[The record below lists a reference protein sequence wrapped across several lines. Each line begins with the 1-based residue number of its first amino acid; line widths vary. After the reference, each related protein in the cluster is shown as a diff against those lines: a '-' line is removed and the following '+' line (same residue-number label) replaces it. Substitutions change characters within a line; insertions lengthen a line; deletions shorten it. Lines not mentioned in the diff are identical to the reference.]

1 MTQLTLIILILI
13 FWYLGNKSLEDISIY
28 PVSYKTSATVKPLLI
43 ILTILK
49 DKSKIMMELNI

>member
-13 FWYLGNKSLEDISIY
+13 FWYLGNESLEDISIY
-28 PVSYKTSATVKPLLI
+28 HVSYKTSATVKPFLI

>member
-13 FWYLGNKSLEDISIY
+13 FWYLGNESLEDIS
-28 PVSYKTSATVKPLLI
+28 KTSATVKPLLI